1 MKIAVCGV
9 WHVHAGEYTQRA
21 MELGQVV
28 GFWEPN
34 DAHAEDFRKVFD
46 LPRFASFEELLSSDA
61 EGVIVCTATSDHPDL
76 MVRIADAGKHI
87 FTEKV
92 LSLTTEDALRIR
104 EAVERNGVK
113 FVISLPQKYNGPQK
127 TVKAVADSGELGK
140 INYLRYRNCHSGST
154 KGWLPPHF
162 YNAQQ
167 CGGGAMIDLG
177 AHGMY
182 LTDWI
187 CGQPDTYASTFTVSC
202 DSEAMK
208 EKNADGVEDNAV
220 TVMGYANGCIV
231 VAETGFVSKGYPVS
245 LEVGGDKGYVRLEG
259 RTIVKATAD
268 TEYKQV
274 EVEIGENQPLPIEQF
289 LTGNILPGCGM
300 EEAKRLTHM
309 MVMAYRNVAK

>member
-1 MKIAVCGV
+1 MKVAVCGV

-34 DAHAEDFRKVFD
+34 DAHAAEFRKFFD
-46 LPRFASFEELLSSDA
+46 LPRFDSFEELLSSDA
-61 EGVIVCTATSDHPDL
+61 EGVIVCTATSEHPDL
-76 MVRIADAGKHI
+76 MVRIAQAGKHI

-104 EAVERNGVK
+104 EAVERNGVR

-154 KGWLPPHF
+154 KGWLPAHF
-162 YNAQQ
+162 YNAGQ

-182 LTDWI
+182 LTHWI
-187 CGQPDTYASTFTVSC
+187 LGLPVSASSAFTVAH
-202 DSEAMK
+202 DTAF
-208 EKNADGVEDNAV
+208 NVDGVEDNAV
-220 TVMGYANGCIV
+220 TVMVCRDGAIAVN
-231 VAETGFVSKGYPVS
+231 ETGFVSDYSPQVM
-245 LEVGGDKGYVRLEG
+245 EVFGEKGYVKMVNQKV
-259 RTIVKATAD
+259 VKCTEATGG
-268 TEYKQV
+268 EEV
-274 EVEIGENQPLPIEQF
+274 EVALEDWSDSPITQF
-289 LTGNILPGCGM
+289 VTGNLLPGCGM
-300 EEAKRLTHM
+300 AEACALTDM
-309 MVMAYRNVAK
+309 MEIAYAGKQ

>member
-1 MKIAVCGV
+1 MKVAVCGV

-34 DAHAEDFRKVFD
+34 DAHAEDFRKYFD
-46 LPRFASFEELLSSDA
+46 LPRFASFEDLLASDA
-61 EGVIVCTATSDHPDL
+61 EGVIVCTATNAHPDL

-92 LSLTTEDALRIR
+92 LSLNSQEAARIR
-104 EAVERNGVK
+104 EAVERNNVR

-154 KGWLPPHF
+154 KGWLPAHF
-162 YNAQQ
+162 YNAEQ

-182 LTDWI
+182 LTHWI
-187 CGQPDTYASTFTVSC
+187 LGLPMSASSAFTVAH
-202 DSEAMK
+202 DTAF
-208 EKNADGVEDNAV
+208 NTDGVEDNAV
-220 TVMGYANGCIV
+220 TVMVCKDGAIAIN
-231 VAETGFVSKGYPVS
+231 ETGFVSDYSPQVM
-245 LEVGGDKGYVRLEG
+245 EVFGEKGYVKMVDRKV
-259 RTIVKATAD
+259 VKCSEATGGA
-268 TEYKQV
+268 EV
-274 EVEIGENQPLPIEQF
+274 EVPLEDWSDSPITQF
-289 LTGNILPGCGM
+289 VTGNILPGCGM
-300 EEAKRLTHM
+300 EEACALTAM
-309 MVMAYRNVAK
+309 MEMAYEGKQ